1 MDNVKGSLLLTRKD
15 GENII
20 IEVNG
25 ERVIINLEKSTNG
38 KAKIRIYANQEIKIY
53 REEIYKQ
60 ENCLFNLK

>member
-38 KAKIRIYANQEIKIY
+38 KAKIAPDSPFQYDQETV
-53 REEIYKQ
+53 R
-60 ENCLFNLK
+60 